1 MPLPLIPIAIAMG
14 ASALFGAGKTA
25 KAVMNSKEADKLND
39 TASYIVNSSKE
50 SLELAKEQCSNT
62 LEYLGYKKLYIL
74 NDSVSKFIASFEK
87 LKNVNFQSS
96 VGMNELNKFIA
107 DEAKFKEIKEISILA
122 SSIIQGVGGGAMVG
136 AAIAFGAYGAV
147 GAFGA
152 ASTGAAIATLNGVVA
167 TNATLAFLGGGTI
180 AAGGLGVAGGMAVLG
195 GMVAA
200 PALLV
205 IGLVSDSKASAKL
218 DTAKANL
225 AEAKTIAEGLK
236 NMEIMAYAI
245 SRRAQMF
252 NRLLMK
258 LDGYL
263 APLVY
268 EMENIIATKGGDFS
282 KFDENEQE
290 TIAKAV
296 SLVKSVKTILDTP
309 IIDDNGG
316 VTEQSLLV
324 AQDINTNI

>member
-25 KAVMNSKEADKLND
+25 KAVINSKEADKLND
-39 TASYIVNSSKE
+39 AASYIINNSKD
-50 SLELAKEQCSNT
+50 SLELAKGICSNN
-62 LEYLGYKKLYIL
+62 LKNLGFKKAYVL
-74 NDSVSKFIASFEK
+74 NDTVIKFIASFEK
-87 LKNVNFQSS
+87 LKNINFQSS
-96 VGMNELNKFIA
+96 VGMDELNKFIT
-107 DEAKFKEIKEISILA
+107 DEAKFKEIKEMSILA
-122 SSIIQGVGGGAMVG
+122 SSIIQGVGGGAVAG

-147 GAFGA
+147 GALGA
-152 ASTGAAIATLNGVVA
+152 ASTGAAISTLSGAVA

-218 DTAKANL
+218 DEAKANL

-236 NMEIMAYAI
+236 NMEIMAYAL

-258 LDGYL
+258 LDSYL

-268 EMENIIATKGGDFS
+268 EMENIIASKGEDFS
-282 KFDENEQE
+282 KFDENEKE
-290 TIAKAV
+290 MIAKAV
-296 SLVKSVKTILDTP
+296 SMVKSVKTVLDTP

-316 VTEQSLLV
+316 VTEESLLV
-324 AQDINTNI
+324 AKNANAII

>member
-1 MPLPLIPIAIAMG
+1 M
-14 ASALFGAGKTA
+14 
-25 KAVMNSKEADKLND
+25 
-39 TASYIVNSSKE
+39 
-50 SLELAKEQCSNT
+50 ELAKEQCSNA

-87 LKNVNFQSS
+87 LKNVNFQNS

-122 SSIIQGVGGGAMVG
+122 SSIIQGVGGGTVVG

-258 LDGYL
+258 LDSYL
-263 APLVY
+263 APLIY

-316 VTEQSLLV
+316 VTEQSLLIV
-324 AQDINTNI
+324 QNINAEI

>member
-14 ASALFGAGKTA
+14 VSALFGAGKTA
-25 KAVMNSKEADKLND
+25 KAVINSKEADKLND

-50 SLELAKEQCSNT
+50 SLELAKEQCSNA

-87 LKNVNFQSS
+87 LKNVNFQNS

-122 SSIIQGVGGGAMVG
+122 SSIIQGVGGGTVVG

-258 LDGYL
+258 LDSYL
-263 APLVY
+263 APLIY

-316 VTEQSLLV
+316 VTEQSLLIV
-324 AQDINTNI
+324 QNINAEI

>member
-25 KAVMNSKEADKLND
+25 KAVINSKEADKLND

-50 SLELAKEQCSNT
+50 SLELAKEQCSNA

-87 LKNVNFQSS
+87 LKNVNFQNS

-122 SSIIQGVGGGAMVG
+122 SSIIQGVGGGAVVG

-236 NMEIMAYAI
+236 NMEIMTYAI

-258 LDGYL
+258 LDSYL
-263 APLVY
+263 APLIY
-268 EMENIIATKGGDFS
+268 EMKNIIATKGGDFS

>member
-1 MPLPLIPIAIAMG
+1 MPLPLIPIAIA
-14 ASALFGAGKTA
+14 ACVTALFGAGKTA
-25 KAVMNSKEADKLND
+25 KAMLNSKEADKLNNA
-39 TASYIVNSSKE
+39 ASYILNNSKE
-50 SLELAKEQCSNT
+50 SLELAKKQCSNN
-62 LEYLGYKKLYIL
+62 LESLGLKKAYVL
-74 NDSVSKFIASFEK
+74 NDTVCKFIASFEK

-96 VGMNELNKFIA
+96 VGVDELNKFIT

-122 SSIIQGVGGGAMVG
+122 SSIIQGVGGGAVAG

-147 GAFGA
+147 GALGA
-152 ASTGAAIATLNGVVA
+152 ASTGTAIATLSGAVA

-205 IGLVSDSKASAKL
+205 IGLVSDSKASANL
-218 DTAKANL
+218 DTANANL
-225 AEAKTIAEGLK
+225 AEAKTIAESLK

-258 LDGYL
+258 LDSYL
-263 APLVY
+263 VPLIY

-309 IIDDNGG
+309 IIDDNGR
-316 VTEQSLLV
+316 VTEQSLLIV
-324 AQDINTNI
+324 QSLNAEM

>member
-14 ASALFGAGKTA
+14 ASALLGAGKTA
-25 KAVMNSKEADKLND
+25 KAVISSKEADKLND
-39 TASYIVNSSKE
+39 AASYIINNSKD
-50 SLELAKEQCSNT
+50 SLELAKEQCSNA

-122 SSIIQGVGGGAMVG
+122 SSIIQGVGGGAVAG

-152 ASTGAAIATLNGVVA
+152 ASTGTAIATLSGAVA
-167 TNATLAFLGGGTI
+167 TNATLAFLGG

-236 NMEIMAYAI
+236 NMEIMTYAI

-258 LDGYL
+258 LDSYL
-263 APLVY
+263 TPLVY
-268 EMENIIATKGGDFS
+268 EMENIIASKGEDFS

-290 TIAKAV
+290 AIAKAV
-296 SLVKSVKTILDTP
+296 SLVKSVKTVLDTP

-316 VTEQSLLV
+316 VTEQSLGIVKSLNS
-324 AQDINTNI
+324 QL

>member
-25 KAVMNSKEADKLND
+25 KAVINSKEADKLND

-50 SLELAKEQCSNT
+50 SLELAKEQCSNA

-122 SSIIQGVGGGAMVG
+122 SSIIQGVGGGAVVG

-296 SLVKSVKTILDTP
+296 SLVKSIKTILDTP

>member
-25 KAVMNSKEADKLND
+25 KAVINSKEADKLND
-39 TASYIVNSSKE
+39 AASYIINNSKD
-50 SLELAKEQCSNT
+50 SLELAKGVCSNN
-62 LEYLGYKKLYIL
+62 LKNLGFKKAYVL
-74 NDSVSKFIASFEK
+74 NDTVIKFIASFEK
-87 LKNVNFQSS
+87 LKNINFQSS
-96 VGMNELNKFIA
+96 VGMDELNKFIT
-107 DEAKFKEIKEISILA
+107 DEAKFKEIKEMSILA
-122 SSIIQGVGGGAMVG
+122 SSIIQGVGGGAVAG

-147 GAFGA
+147 GALGA
-152 ASTGAAIATLNGVVA
+152 ASTGAAISTLSGAVA

-218 DTAKANL
+218 DEAKANL

-236 NMEIMAYAI
+236 NMEIMAYAL

-258 LDGYL
+258 LDSYL

-268 EMENIIATKGGDFS
+268 EMENIIASKGEDFS

-290 TIAKAV
+290 MIAKAV
-296 SLVKSVKTILDTP
+296 SMVKSVKTVLDTP

-316 VTEQSLLV
+316 VTEESLLV
-324 AQDINTNI
+324 AKNANAII

>member
-50 SLELAKEQCSNT
+50 SLELAKEQCSNA

-87 LKNVNFQSS
+87 LKNVNFQNS

-122 SSIIQGVGGGAMVG
+122 SSIIQGVGGGAVVG

-218 DTAKANL
+218 DEAKANL

-268 EMENIIATKGGDFS
+268 EMENIIATKGGDFL

>member
-25 KAVMNSKEADKLND
+25 KAVINSKEADKLND
-39 TASYIVNSSKE
+39 AASYIINNSKD
-50 SLELAKEQCSNT
+50 SLELAKGVCSNN
-62 LEYLGYKKLYIL
+62 LKNLGFKKAYVL
-74 NDSVSKFIASFEK
+74 NDTVIKFIASFEK
-87 LKNVNFQSS
+87 LKNINFQSS
-96 VGMNELNKFIA
+96 VGMDELNKFIT
-107 DEAKFKEIKEISILA
+107 DEAKFKEIKEMSILA
-122 SSIIQGVGGGAMVG
+122 SSIIQGVGGGAVAG

-147 GAFGA
+147 GALGA
-152 ASTGAAIATLNGVVA
+152 ASTGAAISTLSGAVA

-180 AAGGLGVAGGMAVLG
+180 AAGGLGVAGGMAGLG

-218 DTAKANL
+218 DEAKANL

-236 NMEIMAYAI
+236 NMEIMAYAL

-258 LDGYL
+258 LDSYL

-268 EMENIIATKGGDFS
+268 EMENIIASKGEDFS

-290 TIAKAV
+290 MIAKAV
-296 SLVKSVKTILDTP
+296 SMVKSVKTVLDTP

-316 VTEQSLLV
+316 VTEESLLV
-324 AQDINTNI
+324 AKNANTII